1 MNVQNALSVGAVPV
15 SDRFID
21 EYMPQANGDYVK
33 VYLWLL
39 RNAAW
44 EVTLSEAAGAL
55 MLTEGDVERAVKYW
69 QEKGVLT
76 MTGQKKKD
84 HRRTI

>member
-1 MNVQNALSVGAVPV
+1 MNVQNALSVGAIPV

-39 RNAAW
+39 RNAAR

-55 MLTEGDVERAVKYW
+55 MLTEGESFEKF
-69 QEKGVLT
+69 KGVSDIKGWL
-76 MTGQKKKD
+76 MKK
-84 HRRTI
+84 